1 MQDLTASYKVLG
13 VGPNTPMA
21 EVKRNYRELA
31 KVYHPDNQQTGSESK
46 FKILNDAFERIK
58 SNKPASVRNEKA
70 APKRDNGSKF
80 AGKTRIYRILN
91 NSRGQTS
98 FSIPFPDKV
107 VGTDV
112 VFHFM
117 LDRNGEMFNVFI
129 DKELTLPT
137 TIDITYRNKT
147 LRVNIYEGF

>member
-1 MQDLTASYKVLG
+1 MQDLTAAYKVLG

-70 APKRDNGSKF
+70 APKEIMAPSLLARLVYIEF
-80 AGKTRIYRILN
+80 
-91 NSRGQTS
+91 
-98 FSIPFPDKV
+98 
-107 VGTDV
+107 
-112 VFHFM
+112 
-117 LDRNGEMFNVFI
+117 
-129 DKELTLPT
+129 
-137 TIDITYRNKT
+137 
-147 LRVNIYEGF
+147 